1 MSRRRTFL
9 YNGIMKTLIED
20 IKTGQFKN
28 VYLLYGEETYLIRQY
43 REKLKAALTTEGDT
57 MNTAFFSGK
66 DTDPKE
72 LIDLSETM
80 PFFAERRCIFVD
92 GSGFF
97 KKSTEELASY
107 MEEIPTTTCFVFTE
121 QEVDRRGK
129 LYKQVKKA
137 GRAVEFKRQPEKV
150 LMQWILGRLGR
161 EGKKITRSV
170 MELFLSRTGND
181 MELIDQ
187 EIEKARA
194 GEPCFILEVANNQ
207 LICFIGIIIL
217 WVTGCAKPKT
227 SLKAVDWNTMWVL
240 NFALVVAAAV
250 NSSGT
255 GSFVADLVLEL
266 CGAESASYVV
276 VLIAVCLIGGVLTQ
290 VMSNTA
296 TNAMFGP
303 ICISIA
309 LSLGI
314 SPLALCIPVMI
325 IVNCAVIS
333 PLGSPCMT
341 VALVGGY
348 RAKDYLVVGLPL
360 MFILIAS
367 GVLGGLL
374 LYGI

>member
-187 EIEKARA
+187 ELEKLLCYAMDRDVIEAADVEAICANQTSGKIFEMVDAIAGKQQKKALDLYYDLLMLKEPPMRILFLITRQFQILMQLKEMTEKGFDYKYMA
-194 GEPCFILEVANNQ
+194 GKAGVPEFAVRKYIGQARSFSLRRLE
-207 LICFIGIIIL
+207 
-217 WVTGCAKPKT
+217 
-227 SLKAVDWNTMWVL
+227 
-240 NFALVVAAAV
+240 AAV
-250 NSSGT
+250 RDGIQAEEDVKTGKMNDQLSVELFLMTYSS
-255 GSFVADLVLEL
+255 
-266 CGAESASYVV
+266 
-276 VLIAVCLIGGVLTQ
+276 
-290 VMSNTA
+290 
-296 TNAMFGP
+296 
-303 ICISIA
+303 
-309 LSLGI
+309 
-314 SPLALCIPVMI
+314 
-325 IVNCAVIS
+325 
-333 PLGSPCMT
+333 
-341 VALVGGY
+341 
-348 RAKDYLVVGLPL
+348 
-360 MFILIAS
+360 
-367 GVLGGLL
+367 
-374 LYGI
+374 